1 MYRSRNIQIAS
12 DHPLFAWCDQM
23 AHLSTNLYN
32 AGLFRERQLMT
43 SAKKDPG
50 VWTENEIEIR
60 NEVTHAME
68 LFRKPRSIP
77 ASGVISYT
85 FLDELMKVTSNPDY
99 YAPLPRQSAQNC
111 LKHVCRDL
119 TGFFESMKAYQKDPT
134 VFTGRPKLPKYKHKG
149 GISSFDISNQDCV
162 IRINKKGSYT
172 AKLPLTKH
180 TLSLGKKFPGSLKEV
195 HVTPNNGIYQI
206 SFVFDIEEKEKPIQ
220 KESKRIAGIDLGV
233 NNLMAVVNNCGL
245 NCMIF
250 NGRPLKAINQ
260 YYNKQIACIQSEQTK
275 GSDKYFV
282 PTKRSKRITLN
293 RNNRIKD
300 TMFKTG
306 RQFIDWCVENRID
319 TAVIGANP
327 FWKQSVSQG
336 PKNNQSF
343 VQIPY
348 DQLKRIIQYLGIQ
361 NGIRVITQEESYT
374 SQASFLDNDFIP
386 VYGKEEAIPVFSGKR
401 IQRGLYKS
409 CTGETINADLHG
421 AANIIRKCF
430 PDAFIKGTMPDFR
443 NIQTIRHPEDK

>member
-77 ASGVISYT
+77 ASGVVSYT

-206 SFVFDIEEKEKPIQ
+206 SFVFDVEEKEKPIQ
-220 KESKRIAGIDLGV
+220 KDSK
-233 NNLMAVVNNCGL
+233 
-245 NCMIF
+245 
-250 NGRPLKAINQ
+250 
-260 YYNKQIACIQSEQTK
+260 
-275 GSDKYFV
+275 
-282 PTKRSKRITLN
+282 
-293 RNNRIKD
+293 
-300 TMFKTG
+300 
-306 RQFIDWCVENRID
+306 
-319 TAVIGANP
+319 
-327 FWKQSVSQG
+327 
-336 PKNNQSF
+336 
-343 VQIPY
+343 
-348 DQLKRIIQYLGIQ
+348 
-361 NGIRVITQEESYT
+361 
-374 SQASFLDNDFIP
+374 
-386 VYGKEEAIPVFSGKR
+386 
-401 IQRGLYKS
+401 
-409 CTGETINADLHG
+409 
-421 AANIIRKCF
+421 
-430 PDAFIKGTMPDFR
+430 
-443 NIQTIRHPEDK
+443 